1 MRDWIYHVVIG
12 NDAPPWM
19 TATARG
25 LLGAVVIGGLA
36 FFNIWAQTDDL
47 KLLISGTAV
56 PVLTW
61 VGMRAGIEG
70 MMDTSKNKRSGN

>member
-1 MRDWIYHVVIG
+1 MREFLYHALVG
-12 NDAPPWM
+12 NDVPAWL

-25 LLGAVVIGGLA
+25 LLGALVVGGLA
-36 FFNIWAQTDDL
+36 FFNTWAQTDDL
-47 KLLISGTAV
+47 KLLITATAV

-70 MMDTSKNKRSGN
+70 MMDTRKNGR